1 MQSQPIA
8 KRRREI
14 VSTDLF
20 NVKKDVYLVVVDNLT
35 KYCDLELMNDT
46 DAGSTILQMKNI
58 FTRQGVPEVVI
69 SDNGPQ
75 YASKELK
82 EFSKSWNFHHYTSSP
97 HHPKGNGTAEA
108 AVKQA
113 KRILKMSLDPWM
125 AILEQRNT
133 PDELASPN
141 EKLNSRRTRTVIPL
155 KSELLEPHVIPT
167 SSIIRASVK
176 KKQQNKRYHNKK
188 GKPPHP
194 LVVGDSI
201 RAKIRPQSSPLWT
214 RGSVVRRKSD
224 RSYIVRADDRE
235 YRRLRCHIRKTR
247 EMTMPKLVVTHP
259 SLDSPVGPPTQ
270 SDAAFPTAPQPKFIE
285 LSGVNIET
293 GQMQLSDR
301 KIKSKSEL
309 VPIRRGVRRSQR
321 QVKPNSKY

>member
-1 MQSQPIA
+1 MQSQPIP
-8 KRRREI
+8 KRRWQI
-14 VSTDLF
+14 VGTDLF
-20 NVKKDVYLVVVDNLT
+20 NVKKDVCLVVVDNLT
-35 KYCDLELMNDT
+35 KYWDLEQLNDT
-46 DAGSTILQMKNI
+46 DAESTILQMKKI
-58 FTRQGVPEVVI
+58 FARQGVSEVVI

-75 YASKELK
+75 YASKEFK
-82 EFSKSWNFHHYTSSP
+82 EFSESWNFHHYTSSP

-141 EKLNSRRTRTVIPL
+141 EKLNSRRTRTVIPM
-155 KSELLEPHVIPT
+155 KSELLEPQVIPT

-201 RAKIRPQSSPLWT
+201 RAKIRPQSSPLGLWKQ
-214 RGSVVRRKSD
+214 GSMVRRESD
-224 RSYIVRADDRE
+224 RSYTVKADGRE
-235 YRRLRCHIRKTR
+235 NRRNRCHVRKTR
-247 EMTMPKLVVTHP
+247 EMTTPKVVVTDP
-259 SLDSPVGPPTQ
+259 
-270 SDAAFPTAPQPKFIE
+270 F
-285 LSGVNIET
+285 
-293 GQMQLSDR
+293 
-301 KIKSKSEL
+301 
-309 VPIRRGVRRSQR
+309 
-321 QVKPNSKY
+321 